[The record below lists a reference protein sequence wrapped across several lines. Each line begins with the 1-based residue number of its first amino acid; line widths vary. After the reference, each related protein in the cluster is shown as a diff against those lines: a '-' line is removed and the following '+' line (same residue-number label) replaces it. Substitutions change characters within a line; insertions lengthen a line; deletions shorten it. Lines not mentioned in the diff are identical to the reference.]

1 MVTFSSSY
9 NMESDFNVNHLLL
22 CFYLSFVMRVMSVDY
37 QKRVG
42 KTSLPS
48 IVTQEMQMIIKYDNE
63 FFRAI
68 FDIDI
73 VSRIIFDIEFI
84 IKHIVLL
91 QWWSVFRNSWFIYP
105 QFYIMFVM
113 FELLYPHCYVM
124 LTSYLLHQRTKSKS
138 IYICLSF

>member
-1 MVTFSSSY
+1 
-9 NMESDFNVNHLLL
+9 MESDFNVNHLLL

-91 QWWSVFRNSWFIYP
+91 QW
-105 QFYIMFVM
+105 
-113 FELLYPHCYVM
+113 
-124 LTSYLLHQRTKSKS
+124 
-138 IYICLSF
+138 